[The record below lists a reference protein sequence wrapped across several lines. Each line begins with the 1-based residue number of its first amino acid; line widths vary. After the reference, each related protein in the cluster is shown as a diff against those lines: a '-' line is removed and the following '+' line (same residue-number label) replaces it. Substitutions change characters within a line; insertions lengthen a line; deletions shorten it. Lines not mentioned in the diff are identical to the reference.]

1 MGQTDLSRCFGCGK
15 DNPRGLHLVKRTEGN
30 KAVIELLIEK
40 DLCGFPGILHGGIT
54 FTVLDEVMC
63 YAILDHK
70 VVAVTLS
77 VTIDY
82 ISPGKVGH
90 NLRVEGW
97 VEKVDG
103 KYIEVASVATDI
115 NTGKCVAKAHGSYKA
130 VDLEKFAA

>member
-63 YAILDHK
+63 YAILDHD
-70 VVAVTLS
+70 VAAVTLS
-77 VTIDY
+77 VNINY
-82 ISPGKVGH
+82 VSPGKVGH
-90 NLRVEGW
+90 TLRVEGW
-97 VEKVDG
+97 VEKVNG
-103 KYIEVASVATDI
+103 THIEVASVATDKD
-115 NTGKCVAKAHGSYKA
+115 TGKCVAKAHGSYKV